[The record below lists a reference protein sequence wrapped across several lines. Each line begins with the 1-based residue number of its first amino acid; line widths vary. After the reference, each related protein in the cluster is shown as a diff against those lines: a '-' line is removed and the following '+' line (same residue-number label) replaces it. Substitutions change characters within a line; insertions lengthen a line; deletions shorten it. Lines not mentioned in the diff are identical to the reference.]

1 MLKKIF
7 SYCIL
12 PLVIIGLV
20 ILIVRSV
27 MQPVNFNKEKSSREQ
42 VAVQRLKDI
51 RTLQVAYK
59 TEKGVYTP
67 SIDTLKEFYNEGSI
81 KIVMQIG
88 SNDDSLAVDNTQ
100 KLKKKYPKVTG
111 EEMNEIVECGDAAEI
126 RKQYSRLT
134 AAEVDN
140 ILAGGLVFSIESDL
154 AVKDTLFKSRN
165 NFFVDSLAFIPFSG
179 DSVLM
184 DAAVR
189 KVSGVDVPLFEA
201 SMPYKSLLKGMNNQ
215 LRINLDAERK
225 DQGHY
230 PGLQVGS
237 VTSPN
242 NNAGNW
248 E

>member
-12 PLVIIGLV
+12 PIVIIGLV
-20 ILIVRSV
+20 LLIVRSV
-27 MQPVNFNKEKSSREQ
+27 LQPVNFNKEKASREQ
-42 VAVQRLKDI
+42 VGVQRLKDI

-59 TEKGVYTP
+59 TEKGVFTA

-111 EEMNEIVECGDAAEI
+111 EDMNGIMENGDPAAI
-126 RKQYSRLT
+126 RKQYPRLT
-134 AAEVDN
+134 VAEVDK
-140 ILAGGLVFSIESDL
+140 ILSGGLVFSIESAI
-154 AVKDTLFKSRN
+154 AVKDTLFTTRN
-165 NFFVDSLAFIPFSG
+165 NFVVDSLAFIPFSG
-179 DSVLM
+179 DSILM
-184 DAAVR
+184 DAVVR
-189 KVSGVDVPLFEA
+189 TVSGVEVPLFEA
-201 SMPYKSLLKGMNNQ
+201 SMPYKSLLRGMNNQ

-225 DQGHY
+225 DTGRY